1 MTLACPATLNLHFT
15 LSLPY
20 HAASYC
26 IGPSILNQDFFLL
39 SVAALTLS
47 IIPFPDA
54 PDEYD
59 SIAILF
65 NPKARLESAE
75 EIAISA
81 SCSAGFDLWHNP
93 QNRNSVF

>member
-15 LSLPY
+15 LSTSISRQ
-20 HAASYC
+20 HQYC

-59 SIAILF
+59 SMAILF
-65 NPKARLESAE
+65 NQSQTRV
-75 EIAISA
+75 
-81 SCSAGFDLWHNP
+81 G
-93 QNRNSVF
+93 